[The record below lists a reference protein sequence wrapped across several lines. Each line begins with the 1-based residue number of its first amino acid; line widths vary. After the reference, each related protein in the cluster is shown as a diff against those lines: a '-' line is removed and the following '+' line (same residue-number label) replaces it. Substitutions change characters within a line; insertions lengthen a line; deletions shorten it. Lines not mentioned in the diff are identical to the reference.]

1 MSVRIIKLLTILSV
15 SSLLLIGAAAT
26 PASAGTHRFWA
37 PVLSLPTSLR
47 AHVPCIM
54 MRESRSTYQ
63 HLNLGD
69 NNRNGSSGIFQME
82 QATFAAHQ
90 SAAGVPL
97 SVHVWEATPFQQEL
111 VFVEILRVDG
121 TGPWARYDGC

>member
-1 MSVRIIKLLTILSV
+1 MTRSIIRISTTFA
-15 SSLLLIGAAAT
+15 SLMLVVGLAAT

-54 MRESRSTYQ
+54 MRESHSTYQ

-69 NNRNGSSGIFQME
+69 NNRYGSSGIFQME

-90 SAAGVPL
+90 LAAGVPL
-97 SVHVWEATPFQQEL
+97 SVHVWEASPFQQEL

-121 TGPWARYDGC
+121 TGPWSRYDGC